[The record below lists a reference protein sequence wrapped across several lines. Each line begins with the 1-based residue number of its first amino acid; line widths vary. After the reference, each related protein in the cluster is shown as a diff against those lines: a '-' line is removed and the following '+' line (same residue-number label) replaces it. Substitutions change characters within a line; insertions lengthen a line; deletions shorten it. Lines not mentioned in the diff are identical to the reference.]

1 MIKLFKKL
9 KKRDWFLIAIAV
21 VLIAIQ
27 VVLDLS
33 IPEYM
38 TEITSLVQTNE
49 DVVNQIQSIGFKMIA
64 SSLGSVILAVI
75 VGYIAANISASLGRT
90 TRQALFEKVNE
101 FTTHDVGQFSIP
113 SLITRTTTDSTQIQL
128 FIAIGLQIAI
138 KSPLLAIASISRII
152 DHSWQWTALIAS
164 GILFLLVII
173 LIIVVFAIPKFNK
186 VQKLTDNINR
196 IMRESLTGINVVRAY
211 NAESY
216 QEKKFEKASSDLAE
230 NNLFGT
236 RVVGLLHPSLNF
248 AMSVMSI
255 GIYWI
260 GAYLINGLSAP
271 DQLVQFSNMVVYS
284 AYALQII
291 ASFMLMSILLVLLPR
306 VKVSANRIN
315 EVLDAPISMEN
326 GFVNNNVSN
335 YQGIVE
341 FKDVCFT
348 YPDNTQPALNN
359 INFTISKGETLAIIG
374 ATGSG
379 KTTLVNLIPRLY
391 EVTSGS
397 IYVDGVDVN
406 DYYEESLYSK
416 IGYVSQ
422 KAMLFSGTVADNIDF
437 GQTFNDKITEK
448 RITDALEL
456 CQSANFVLNKPEGIQ
471 SPVAQLGSNF
481 SGGQKQRL
489 SMARA
494 IARNPEILI
503 FDDSFSALDYQTDQ
517 KIRQQLNQDFKETTK
532 IIIAQRI
539 GTILDADQII
549 VLENGEMVGHGN
561 HSELLKT
568 CSVYQEIAKSQLSKE
583 ELEDETA
590 RN

>member
-9 KKRDWFLIAIAV
+9 KKRDCFLIAIV
-21 VLIAIQ
+21 IVLIAIQ

-49 DVVNQIQSIGFKMIA
+49 DVVNQIQRIGFKMIA

-90 TRQALFEKVNE
+90 IRQALFEKVNE

-260 GAYLINGLSAP
+260 GAYLINDLSAP

-326 GFVNNNVSN
+326 GSINNNVSN
-335 YQGIVE
+335 YEGIVE

-397 IYVDGVDVN
+397 IYVDGVNVN

-471 SPVAQLGSNF
+471 SPVAQLGTNF

-549 VLENGEMVGHGN
+549 VLENGEMVGHGK

-583 ELEDETA
+583 ELEDETT
-590 RN
+590 RD

>member
-9 KKRDWFLIAIAV
+9 KKRDWFLIAVAV
-21 VLIAIQ
+21 VLIAVQ

-260 GAYLINGLSAP
+260 GAYLINGLSAS

-326 GFVNNNVSN
+326 GTINNNVSN

-348 YPDNTQPALNN
+348 YPDNAQPALKN
-359 INFTISKGETLAIIG
+359 INFTINKGETLAIIG

-397 IYVDGVDVN
+397 VYVDGVDVN

-437 GQTFNDKITEK
+437 GQTFNDKITEE

-471 SPVAQLGSNF
+471 SPVAQLGTNF

-494 IARNPEILI
+494 IARDPEILI

-549 VLENGEMVGHGN
+549 VLENGEMVGHGK

-583 ELEDETA
+583 ELEDETT

>member
-9 KKRDWFLIAIAV
+9 KKRDWFLIAVAV
-21 VLIAIQ
+21 VLIAVQ

-326 GFVNNNVSN
+326 GSINNNVSN
-335 YQGIVE
+335 YEGIVE

-379 KTTLVNLIPRLY
+379 KTTIVNLIPRLY

-456 CQSANFVLNKPEGIQ
+456 CQSANFLLNKPEGIQ
-471 SPVAQLGSNF
+471 SPVAQLGTNF

>member
-9 KKRDWFLIAIAV
+9 KKRDWFLIAVAV
-21 VLIAIQ
+21 VLIAVQ

-260 GAYLINGLSAP
+260 GAYLINGLSAS

-326 GFVNNNVSN
+326 GTINNNVSN

-348 YPDNTQPALNN
+348 YPDNTQPALKN
-359 INFTISKGETLAIIG
+359 INFTINKGETLAIIG

-397 IYVDGVDVN
+397 VYVDGVDVN

-437 GQTFNDKITEK
+437 GQTFNDKITEE

-471 SPVAQLGSNF
+471 SPVAQLGTNF

-494 IARNPEILI
+494 IARDPEILI

-549 VLENGEMVGHGN
+549 VLENGEMVGHGK

-583 ELEDETA
+583 ELEDETT

>member
-9 KKRDWFLIAIAV
+9 KKRDWFLIAIAI

-49 DVVNQIQSIGFKMIA
+49 DVVNQIQRIGFKMIA

-90 TRQALFEKVNE
+90 IRQALFEKVNE

-260 GAYLINGLSAP
+260 GAYLINDLSAP

-326 GFVNNNVSN
+326 GSINNNVSN
-335 YQGIVE
+335 YEGIVE

-397 IYVDGVDVN
+397 IYVDGVNVN

-471 SPVAQLGSNF
+471 SPVAQLGTDF

-549 VLENGEMVGHGN
+549 VLENGEMVGHGK

-583 ELEDETA
+583 ELEDETT
-590 RN
+590 RD

>member
-260 GAYLINGLSAP
+260 GAYLINDLSAP

-326 GFVNNNVSN
+326 GSINNNVSN

>member
-9 KKRDWFLIAIAV
+9 KKRDWFLIAVAV
-21 VLIAIQ
+21 VLIAVQ

-260 GAYLINGLSAP
+260 GAYLINGLSAS

-326 GFVNNNVSN
+326 GTINNNVSN

-348 YPDNTQPALNN
+348 YPDNTQPALKN
-359 INFTISKGETLAIIG
+359 INFTINKGETLAIIG

-397 IYVDGVDVN
+397 VYVDGVDVN

-437 GQTFNDKITEK
+437 GQTFNDKITEE

-471 SPVAQLGSNF
+471 SPVAQLGTNF

-549 VLENGEMVGHGN
+549 VLENGEMVGHGK

-583 ELEDETA
+583 ELEDETT

>member
-9 KKRDWFLIAIAV
+9 KKRDWFLIAVAV
-21 VLIAIQ
+21 VLIAVQ

-260 GAYLINGLSAP
+260 GAYLINGLSAS

-326 GFVNNNVSN
+326 GTINNNV
-335 YQGIVE
+335 
-341 FKDVCFT
+341 
-348 YPDNTQPALNN
+348 
-359 INFTISKGETLAIIG
+359 
-374 ATGSG
+374 
-379 KTTLVNLIPRLY
+379 
-391 EVTSGS
+391 
-397 IYVDGVDVN
+397 
-406 DYYEESLYSK
+406 
-416 IGYVSQ
+416 
-422 KAMLFSGTVADNIDF
+422 
-437 GQTFNDKITEK
+437 
-448 RITDALEL
+448 
-456 CQSANFVLNKPEGIQ
+456 
-471 SPVAQLGSNF
+471 
-481 SGGQKQRL
+481 
-489 SMARA
+489 
-494 IARNPEILI
+494 
-503 FDDSFSALDYQTDQ
+503 
-517 KIRQQLNQDFKETTK
+517 
-532 IIIAQRI
+532 
-539 GTILDADQII
+539 
-549 VLENGEMVGHGN
+549 
-561 HSELLKT
+561 
-568 CSVYQEIAKSQLSKE
+568 
-583 ELEDETA
+583 
-590 RN
+590 